1 MQSAGF
7 DSTAI
12 LISALLS
19 VGAAHLILRV
29 LAVHVQHFRDAH
41 TLKTRVHE
49 LRLALKRDVASRLYA
64 EEKHREA
71 MLRIPSRAEKS
82 DRTV

>member
-7 DSTAI
+7 ESTAI
-12 LISALLS
+12 LIAAFLS
-19 VGAAHLILRV
+19 FGAAYLILRI
-29 LAVHVQHFRDAH
+29 LAVHVQHFREAH

-49 LRLALKRDVASRLYA
+49 LRLALKHDVASRLYA

-71 MLRIPSRAEKS
+71 MLRISSRAEKS
-82 DRTV
+82 DKLM